1 MFMNKSLAALG
12 LVFTTSFLVHA
23 ETKRYAR
30 FEVGGVTS
38 YGIVEKDQ
46 VRRID
51 GDLFGTWK
59 PTDKTF
65 PLKDVKL
72 LIPTQPTNVFA
83 MAGNYRSHVVK
94 GATPT
99 TTVTTT
105 TTVTIDPEKQQ
116 PVTTTATTEAIAIPG
131 VVPEKFRIPQPFL
144 KAVSCLTAHQSDIV
158 IPNGATDVHYE
169 AELVVV
175 IGRTA
180 RNVSPENAMD
190 FVFGVTCGNDVSE
203 RIWQKSDVQW
213 WRAKG
218 SDTFGPCGPFLVTG
232 LDYHNLMVT
241 LRLNGRELQ
250 KESTNQLIHDIP
262 NCVSFISQHTTL
274 LPGDLIF
281 MGTSGTTSA
290 MKPGDSVEVEI
301 EGVGILQNKV
311 IAE

>member
-1 MFMNKSLAALG
+1 N
-12 LVFTTSFLVHA
+12 
-23 ETKRYAR
+23 
-30 FEVGGVTS
+30 
-38 YGIVEKDQ
+38 
-46 VRRID
+46 
-51 GDLFGTWK
+51 
-59 PTDKTF
+59 
-65 PLKDVKL
+65 DVKL
-72 LIPTQPTNVFA
+72 LVPTQPANVFA

-99 TTVTTT
+99 STVTTT

-116 PVTTTATTEAIAIPG
+116 PVTTTSTTETIAIPG

-144 KAVSCLTAHQSDIV
+144 KPISSLAPHLSDII
-158 IPNGATDVHYE
+158 IPDGATNVHYE

-180 RNVSPENAMD
+180 RNLSPENAMD
-190 FVFGVTCGNDVSE
+190 AVFGVTCGNDVSE
-203 RIWQKSDVQW
+203 RVWQKADVQW

-232 LDYHNLMVT
+232 IDYHNLMVT
-241 LRLNGRELQ
+241 LRLNGKELQ

-262 NCVSFISQHTTL
+262 NCVSFISKHTTL

-290 MKPGDSVEVEI
+290 MKPGDRVEVDI
-301 EGVGILQNKV
+301 EGVGVLQNNV
-311 IAE
+311 VAE